1 MTMRS
6 ITTAVAAMLVLGAG
20 LPAYAQGQVQAVP
33 RTGVSFANTITV
45 RAWIESTDSETKTVV
60 FTTPQGRLIECAVSD
75 SVKNLDSIAEG
86 TPADVTYNE
95 VVTLLNLRQKGPGS
109 REARKEGGKPDST
122 DIESTADL
130 HGDRGR
136 SRQQQGVGDRRP
148 RRPDPHLCRDL
159 DRQAGHA
166 EEDQG
171 RRRGDRADDAAA
183 GHGDHAGEAVG
194 YSSAAFSRSMSVMRM
209 ERRPIS
215 STFSSSRRLISRV
228 TASR

>member
-109 REARKEGGKPDST
+109 REARKEGAKPDST
-122 DIESTADL
+122 DIESGRLTFTVTAVDL
-130 HGDRGR
+130 ANNKVSVIDGRGGLVHTYNAN
-136 SRQQQGVGDRRP
+136 SIAKQDMLKKIKVGDVVIGITTP
-148 RRPDPHLCRDL
+148 LL
-159 DRQAGHA
+159 
-166 EEDQG
+166 
-171 RRRGDRADDAAA
+171 
-183 GHGDHAGEAVG
+183 
-194 YSSAAFSRSMSVMRM
+194 
-209 ERRPIS
+209 
-215 STFSSSRRLISRV
+215 V
-228 TASR
+228 TAIVPVK

>member
-60 FTTPQGRLIECAVSD
+60 FTTPQGRLVECAVSD

-122 DIESTADL
+122 DIESGRLTFTVTAVDL
-130 HGDRGR
+130 ANNKVSVIDGRGGPVR
-136 SRQQQGVGDRRP
+136 TYAANSIAKQDMLKKIKVGDVVIGLTTP
-148 RRPDPHLCRDL
+148 LL
-159 DRQAGHA
+159 
-166 EEDQG
+166 
-171 RRRGDRADDAAA
+171 
-183 GHGDHAGEAVG
+183 
-194 YSSAAFSRSMSVMRM
+194 
-209 ERRPIS
+209 
-215 STFSSSRRLISRV
+215 V
-228 TASR
+228 TAITPVKQ